1 MAEPDKTPRRTGRKI
16 RCAIYTRKSSDEG
29 LDQAFNSLDAQREAC
44 AAFVLSQK
52 HEGWAA
58 LPALYDDGGY
68 SGGTMERPA
77 LKRLLADIEAGQI
90 EVVVVYKVDRL
101 TRALSDFA
109 KLVEVF
115 DRRGVSFV
123 SITQQFN
130 TTTSMGRL
138 TLNVLLSFA
147 QFEREVIGE
156 RVRDKIA
163 ASKKKGMWMG
173 GMPPLGYDVKDRK
186 LVVNKEEASTV
197 RHIFQRYLALKSV
210 HALKDEL
217 AGAGIK
223 SKRRVRPDGSTY
235 GGQTLARGAL
245 YAMLQNR
252 IYRGETTHKGSAY
265 PGEHPAIVDQPLWDK
280 VQAVLAKNRVER
292 ATGAHAKQPS
302 LLAGL
307 VFDQTGER
315 LTPTHAVKKGT
326 RYRYYVSNSLV
337 TGARKGG
344 STGWRIP
351 AGSLEG
357 LVIDR
362 LRKFLSDEGE
372 ILDAIQ
378 DASDAETGHK
388 PLIERAREIAEE
400 LDANPPNETK
410 PLLMS
415 LLRRVE
421 VEPDAVAVN
430 ICRKQLTSLLEGYV
444 ADPPQRSQRGSAE
457 SEEIVT
463 LKIAARLQR
472 AGREMRMVVQNS
484 EDQRPPDPSLLRILS
499 RAHDIQTRL
508 MQSPDLSVHDIARA
522 EKVTAAY
529 IYSVLRL
536 PWLAPDITAAIVN
549 GRSPPQLTAKRLMRL
564 SAHLPTD
571 WVEQRTLLGFH

>member
-1 MAEPDKTPRRTGRKI
+1 
-16 RCAIYTRKSSDEG
+16 
-29 LDQAFNSLDAQREAC
+29 
-44 AAFVLSQK
+44 
-52 HEGWAA
+52 
-58 LPALYDDGGY
+58 
-68 SGGTMERPA
+68 MERPA

-186 LVVNKEEASTV
+186 LVVNKEEAPTV
-197 RHIFQRYLALKSV
+197 RHIFRRYLTLKSV
-210 HALKDEL
+210 HALQDEL
-217 AGAGIK
+217 AGAGTK
-223 SKRRVRPDGSTY
+223 SKRRVRPDGGTY

-245 YAMLQNR
+245 YLMLQNR

-280 VQAVLAKNRVER
+280 VQAVLATNRVER

-315 LTPTHAVKKGT
+315 LTPTHAVKKGI

-337 TGARKGG
+337 TGARKGR
-344 STGWRIP
+344 STGRRIP

-362 LRKFLSDEGE
+362 LRKFLSAEGE
-372 ILDAIQ
+372 VLDAIQ
-378 DASDAETGHK
+378 DASDAKLEHK

-410 PLLMS
+410 PLLMG

-421 VEPDAVAVN
+421 ITSNTVELQVSRHRLATLLVGQVTDLPHRDKKGDVASDDV
-430 ICRKQLTSLLEGYV
+430 I
-444 ADPPQRSQRGSAE
+444 A
-457 SEEIVT
+457 
-463 LKIAARLQR
+463 LKIPARLQR
-472 AGREMRMVVQNS
+472 AGREMRMLVQNS
-484 EDQRPPDPSLLRILS
+484 DDRRTADPSLLRILA

-508 MQSPDLSVHDIARA
+508 MQSPDLSVHDVARG
-522 EKVTAAY
+522 ERVTAAY
-529 IYSVLRL
+529 IYSILRL

-564 SAHLPTD
+564 SAHLPVD
-571 WVEQRTLLGFH
+571 WAEQRKLLGFR

>member
-1 MAEPDKTPRRTGRKI
+1 
-16 RCAIYTRKSSDEG
+16 
-29 LDQAFNSLDAQREAC
+29 
-44 AAFVLSQK
+44 
-52 HEGWAA
+52 
-58 LPALYDDGGY
+58 
-68 SGGTMERPA
+68 
-77 LKRLLADIEAGQI
+77 LLADIEAGQI

-186 LVVNKEEASTV
+186 LVVNKEEVPTV

-245 YAMLQNR
+245 YLMLQNR

-280 VQAVLAKNRVER
+280 VQAVLATNRVER

-337 TGARKGG
+337 TGARKGH

-362 LRKFLSDEGE
+362 LRKFLSNEGE
-372 ILDAIQ
+372 ILDAIR
-378 DASDAETGHK
+378 DISDA
-388 PLIERAREIAEE
+388 LIERAHAIAEE
-400 LDANPPNETK
+400 LAAQTPHEIK
-410 PLLMS
+410 PLLMR
-415 LLRRVE
+415 LLHRVE
-421 VEPDAVAVN
+421 IKSDVVEIN
-430 ICRKQLTSLLEGYV
+430 LCRQRLSRLLEGQV
-444 ADPPQRSQRGSAE
+444 ADPRQRSKKGDAE
-457 SEEIVT
+457 SEETVT
-463 LKIAARLQR
+463 LKISARLQR

-484 EDQRPPDPSLLRILS
+484 DDQRSPDPSLLRILA

-508 MQSPDLSVHDIARA
+508 TQSPDLSVHDVARG
-522 EKVTAAY
+522 EQVTAAY
-529 IYSVLRL
+529 IYSILRL
-536 PWLAPDITAAIVN
+536 PWLAPDIATAIVN
-549 GRSPPQLTAKRLMRL
+549 GRSPQQLTAKRLMRL
-564 SAHLPTD
+564 SAHLPVD
-571 WVEQRTLLGFH
+571 WAEQRKLLGFG